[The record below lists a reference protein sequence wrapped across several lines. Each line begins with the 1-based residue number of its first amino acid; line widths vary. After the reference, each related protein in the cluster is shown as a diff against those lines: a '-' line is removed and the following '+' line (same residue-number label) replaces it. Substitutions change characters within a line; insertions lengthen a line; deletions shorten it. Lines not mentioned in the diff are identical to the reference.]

1 MNAFEIMKTKLF
13 QALRDGAAAVALL
26 LLTGVAGAAE
36 AGAVQ
41 PLQQAHAH
49 NDYEH
54 ARPLLDALA
63 RGFCSVEA
71 DIWLVNG
78 ELLVAHDLRDAKPGR
93 TLQSLYLD
101 PLAERVRRNGGRV
114 FAGGPEFTLLV
125 DVKSNATNT
134 YAALRPVLAR
144 YERMLT
150 QFAARGIETNAVTI
164 VISGNRARAVM
175 ETEVTRLAAYDGRLA
190 DLDAPSVSP
199 GLIPLV
205 SDNWTL
211 HFKWRGRPEDGAF
224 PAEERSKLRMTVA
237 KAHQQGRR
245 IRLWATPD
253 QPAMWRELRDAGV
266 DLINTDKLEGLSG
279 FLRDAQRGR

>member
-279 FLRDAQRGR
+279 FLGAAQRGR